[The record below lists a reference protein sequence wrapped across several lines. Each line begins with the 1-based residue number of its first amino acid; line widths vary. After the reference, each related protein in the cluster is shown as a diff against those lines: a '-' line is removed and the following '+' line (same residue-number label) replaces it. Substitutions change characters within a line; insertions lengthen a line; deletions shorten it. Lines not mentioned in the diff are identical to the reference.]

1 MEEKILQKTI
11 KIDYI
16 CDICNIGYMRPTSIN
31 NPNFPNE
38 YQHIC
43 NNIKCN
49 HIQNFFETNYPYI
62 MYESKLNHDKEKGI
76 KEDLKNRINNLTHRM
91 QQAIETKQYDIAS
104 KLRNEQKDFE
114 KQLINLNLY

>member
-1 MEEKILQKTI
+1 MEQKILIKSI
-11 KIDYI
+11 KIDYC
-16 CDICNIGYMRPTSIN
+16 CDICNIGYMRPTGIN
-31 NPNFPNE
+31 NPKFPSE
-38 YQHIC
+38 YQHMC
-43 NNIKCN
+43 NNLTCN
-49 HIQNFFETNYPYI
+49 HIQNFIETNYPYI

-104 KLRNEQKDFE
+104 KLRNQQKDFE